1 MPTLVP
7 ASPSWPESRLAAT
20 APTVALSGSDAL
32 TNTCAAASRPVAR
45 TSSRGTIRSTPGAL
59 TAQACRTKSADAPE
73 RARYPTCHVSHE
85 LWFLWLILGLK
96 IPLVGLFYFIFRV
109 MRAQD
114 KAWEQG
120 ELDGGWSDD
129 DGGGGGGEPRV
140 KPPPPPG
147 GPGVR
152 RRQPRPRAPQPA
164 LRGLPLRRAPRRR
177 AEPLR
182 THDPRP
188 LPAAHGLLTRLL
200 DR

>member
-1 MPTLVP
+1 
-7 ASPSWPESRLAAT
+7 
-20 APTVALSGSDAL
+20 
-32 TNTCAAASRPVAR
+32 
-45 TSSRGTIRSTPGAL
+45 
-59 TAQACRTKSADAPE
+59 
-73 RARYPTCHVSHE
+73 VSHE

-120 ELDGGWSDD
+120 ELDGGWGED

-140 KPPPPPG
+140 KPPPPPS

-152 RRQPRPRAPQPA
+152 RRQPKPRAPRPTV
-164 LRGLPLRRAPRRR
+164 RGLPLRQPPRRR

-182 THDPRP
+182 TRDPRP
-188 LPAAHGLLTRLL
+188 LPQRTAP
-200 DR
+200 

>member
-1 MPTLVP
+1 M
-7 ASPSWPESRLAAT
+7 
-20 APTVALSGSDAL
+20 
-32 TNTCAAASRPVAR
+32 
-45 TSSRGTIRSTPGAL
+45 
-59 TAQACRTKSADAPE
+59 
-73 RARYPTCHVSHE
+73 SHN

-96 IPLVGLFYFIFRV
+96 LPLIGLFYFIFRV

-129 DGGGGGGEPRV
+129 DSGGGGEPRI

-152 RRQPRPRAPQPA
+152 RRKPRPRAPQPA
-164 LRGLPLRRAPRRR
+164 VRGLPLRGSPRRR

-188 LPAAHGLLTRLL
+188 VPERTVS
-200 DR
+200 